1 MKKASFSFCILIVLA
16 VVLAFGMTSC
26 ATTDTEER
34 NLSSAD
40 CTYTLR
46 YVLNLATDKAVPAL
60 FSDLN
65 NYKVSM
71 VPSDFEY
78 LDQLRK
84 TIPGMDRLLHLWEE
98 DVLSYIMPF
107 FDEVH
112 TYLESMAQNY
122 QFQNPVSMI
131 EEGISS
137 ISEDI
142 QKNRED
148 EMAEVIR
155 FRLSGLDTSAWKNV
169 AIQYNTWASSRENL
183 YGEENPRIDVT
194 MSDEAL
200 ISRLSYHLVD
210 IYIRTLAFYE
220 KLIRTTPDPV
230 MDSVA
235 SYVLGLD

>member
-65 NYKVSM
+65 SYKVSM

-112 TYLESMAQNY
+112 IYLESMAQNY

-183 YGEENPRIDVT
+183 YGEENPRIDVN

-220 KLIRTTPDPV
+220 KLIRTTPDPA

>member
-1 MKKASFSFCILIVLA
+1 MKKASFSFCTLIVLA

-65 NYKVSM
+65 SYKVSM

-220 KLIRTTPDPV
+220 KLIRTTPDPA

>member
-65 NYKVSM
+65 SYKVSM
-71 VPSDFEY
+71 VPSAFEY

-112 TYLESMAQNY
+112 IYLESMAQNY

-183 YGEENPRIDVT
+183 YGEENPRIDVN

-220 KLIRTTPDPV
+220 KLIRTTPDPA

>member
-65 NYKVSM
+65 SYKVSM

-183 YGEENPRIDVT
+183 YGEDNPRIDVT

-220 KLIRTTPDPV
+220 KLIRTTPDPA

>member
-65 NYKVSM
+65 SYKVSM

-220 KLIRTTPDPV
+220 KLIRTTPDPA

>member
-1 MKKASFSFCILIVLA
+1 MKKASFSFCILFLIAMVA
-16 VVLAFGMTSC
+16 AFGMTSC
-26 ATTDTEER
+26 KSTDTEQR
-34 NLSSAD
+34 DLSSSD
-40 CTYTLR
+40 CLYTLS

-65 NYKVSM
+65 NFKVSM

-112 TYLESMAQNY
+112 TYLNAMAQSY
-122 QFQNPVSMI
+122 QFQNPVFLI

-142 QKNRED
+142 QKNREN

-169 AIQYNTWASSRENL
+169 AIHYNAWASSRENL
-183 YGEENPRIDVT
+183 YGEKNPRIDVN
-194 MSDEAL
+194 MADENL
-200 ISRLSYHLVD
+200 ISLLSYHLVD
-210 IYIRTLAFYE
+210 VYIRTLAFYE
-220 KLIRTTPDPV
+220 KLIRTTPDPA

>member
-40 CTYTLR
+40 CTYTLS

-98 DVLSYIMPF
+98 AVLSHIMPY

-112 TYLESMAQNY
+112 TYLNAMVQSY

-200 ISRLSYHLVD
+200 ISRLSYHMVD

-220 KLIRTTPDPV
+220 KLIRTTPDPA

>member
-65 NYKVSM
+65 SYKVSM

-137 ISEDI
+137 ISDDI

-183 YGEENPRIDVT
+183 YGEDNPRIDVT

-200 ISRLSYHLVD
+200 MSRLSYHLVD

-220 KLIRTTPDPV
+220 KLIRTTPDPA

>member
-26 ATTDTEER
+26 ATTDSEER

-65 NYKVSM
+65 SYKVSM

-220 KLIRTTPDPV
+220 KLIRTTPDPA